1 MFTHE
6 EIWKSLLLRKL
17 FWGKLYF
24 AHLVHSISLGKTF
37 LVFTLTTSVKF
48 YCACIIILL
57 RLKKN
62 FSQLSLAMA
71 LISVQL
77 LPLTMICS
85 HFIETSLVK
94 ANSFNLFKISSEHNI
109 LLQACFF

>member
-48 YCACIIILL
+48 YCTCVIILL
-57 RLKKN
+57 RLRKKV
-62 FSQLSLAMA
+62 FSIKFGNGLDKRTTVAFDND
-71 LISVQL
+71 L
-77 LPLTMICS
+77 LLL
-85 HFIETSLVK
+85 HVENSLVK
-94 ANSFNLFKISSEHNI
+94 TKTI
-109 LLQACFF
+109 

>member
-37 LVFTLTTSVKF
+37 LVFTQTTSVKF
-48 YCACIIILL
+48 YCTHVIYFCVSE
-57 RLKKN
+57 KN

-85 HFIETSLVK
+85 YFM
-94 ANSFNLFKISSEHNI
+94 
-109 LLQACFF
+109 

>member
-37 LVFTLTTSVKF
+37 LVFTLTTTQ
-48 YCACIIILL
+48 CQILL
-57 RLKKN
+57 YPCNIFLRLRKKL
-62 FSQLSLAMA
+62 FSIKFGNGLDKRTTVAFDND
-71 LISVQL
+71 L
-77 LPLTMICS
+77 LLL
-85 HFIETSLVK
+85 HVENSLVK
-94 ANSFNLFKISSEHNI
+94 TKTI
-109 LLQACFF
+109 

>member
-24 AHLVHSISLGKTF
+24 AHLVHSISLEKTF

-48 YCACIIILL
+48 YCTFASQ
-57 RLKKN
+57 KKKT

-71 LISVQL
+71 LISV
-77 LPLTMICS
+77 
-85 HFIETSLVK
+85 
-94 ANSFNLFKISSEHNI
+94 
-109 LLQACFF
+109 

>member
-37 LVFTLTTSVKF
+37 LVFTQTTSVKF
-48 YCACIIILL
+48 YCTCVIILL
-57 RLKKN
+57 RLRKKV
-62 FSQLSLAMA
+62 FSIKFGNGLDKRTTVAFDNDLLSL
-71 LISVQL
+71 
-77 LPLTMICS
+77 
-85 HFIETSLVK
+85 HRD
-94 ANSFNLFKISSEHNI
+94 
-109 LLQACFF
+109 FFSKSKQF